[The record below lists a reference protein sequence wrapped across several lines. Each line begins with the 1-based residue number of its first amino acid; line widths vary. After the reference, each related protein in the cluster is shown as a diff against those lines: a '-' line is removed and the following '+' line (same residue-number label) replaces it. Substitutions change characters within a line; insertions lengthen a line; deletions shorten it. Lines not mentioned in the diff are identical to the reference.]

1 VTTPF
6 PSQHI
11 PTRRAEAQARLA
23 ERLEH
28 SIAEF

>member
-1 VTTPF
+1 VTTLF

-28 SIAEF
+28 AIAEY